1 MNMKNILRIIA
12 AGVLLACLAAA
23 QAQAW
28 PTKPVRVMVP
38 YPGGGGV
45 DVLAR
50 VIAERLTKEWGQAV
64 VVETRAG
71 ANTILGS
78 EVVAKSAPDGY
89 NILFTTDATFTI
101 NPHLYAKL
109 PYDALRD
116 FQPITLLVSF
126 GQMMVANPSLP
137 ANSIPELVELA
148 KRDPGKYSYASY
160 GSGSQS
166 HLATEMLKS
175 KAGIDLV
182 HVPYKGLQ
190 TAVTATIAGEV
201 PLTWVGVASGL
212 PQVKA
217 GKIKPL
223 AISGPKRSPLI
234 PDMPTFAEIGY
245 PDVDANVWYGT
256 FVPAGTQKD
265 IVNKIHRDTIRLTQD
280 AEFRQTQVISKGYD
294 WTGAGPEEFAAHIR
308 KELTS
313 RKDVVRISGARAE

>member
-1 MNMKNILRIIA
+1 MKRHLRLLA
-12 AGVLLACLAAA
+12 FSALLACSHAMA
-23 QAQAW
+23 QSW
-28 PTKPVRVMVP
+28 PAKPVRVMVP

-50 VIAERLTKEWGQAV
+50 VLAERLTRDWGQPV

-71 ANTILGS
+71 ANTILGT
-78 EVVAKSAPDGY
+78 EVVAKATPDGY

-109 PYDALRD
+109 PYDPLRD
-116 FQPITLLVSF
+116 FQPVTQLVAF

-137 ANSIPELVELA
+137 ANSIAALVELA
-148 KRDPGKYSYASY
+148 KREPGKYSYASY

-190 TAVTATIAGEV
+190 PAVTATIAGEV

-256 FVPAGTQKD
+256 FVPAGTPRD

-280 AEFRQTQVISKGYD
+280 AEFRQTQVTAKGYD
-294 WTGAGPEEFAAHIR
+294 WTGLGPDEFAPFIR
-308 KELTS
+308 KELAA
-313 RKDVVRISGARAE
+313 RKDVVRISGAKAE

>member
-1 MNMKNILRIIA
+1 MKIRLRTLIL
-12 AGVLLACLAAA
+12 LLLSACVSTA
-23 QAQAW
+23 QAQGF
-28 PTKPVRVMVP
+28 PNKPVRMMVP

-50 VIAERLTKEWGQAV
+50 VLAERLTREWGQAV

-71 ANTILGS
+71 ANTILGT
-78 EVVAKSAPDGY
+78 EVVAKAAADGY
-89 NILFTTDATFTI
+89 NLLFTTDATFTI

-109 PYDALRD
+109 PYDPVKD
-116 FQPITLLVSF
+116 FQPVTLLVFF

-137 ANSIPELVELA
+137 ANSIAELVALA
-148 KRDPGKYSYASY
+148 KREPGKYSYASY
-160 GSGSQS
+160 GSGSQA

-175 KAGIDLV
+175 KAGVDIV

-190 TAVTATIAGEV
+190 PAVLATIAGEV

-234 PDMPTFAEIGY
+234 PNMPTFAEVGY
-245 PDVDANVWYGT
+245 PDVDANVWFGT
-256 FVPAGTQKD
+256 FAPAGTPRD
-265 IVNKIHRDTIRLTQD
+265 IVDRIHRDSLKVTVD
-280 AEFRQTQVISKGYD
+280 ADFRQSQVASKGYD
-294 WTGAGPEEFAAHIR
+294 WAGLGPEEFAAHIR
-308 KELTS
+308 KELAS
-313 RKDVVRISGARAE
+313 RRDVVRISGAKAE